1 MLALALI
8 FAQVAAGA
16 GGGGWSSARPPECG
30 SLDGGRASNVWERA
44 KAPELRRYCD
54 LLASGASK
62 LASSAAMVREVLS
75 IADEAERAMPGRAGP
90 GVLRGRALLRLGRAD
105 DALAA
110 FRDAKAKDE
119 RALDDP
125 ASLLSWARV
134 LGKTGNTAE
143 AAEAYRALL
152 PRVSTL
158 TVTDRGAAAVE
169 AGLLALGR
177 GQAGAEDAIAIL
189 RQARRDS
196 QDVTQ
201 ALAVI
206 LLALALD
213 RAGERDEANA
223 VLLERGRGD
232 PRPILADARVKDIL
246 STVSLAA
253 EGYALAAIALE
264 SSDGPAAR
272 EQWHKYVEASPKSPW
287 LEHAR
292 VHEGSPTKKP
302 VHGATR

>member
-1 MLALALI
+1 MLAMALI

-75 IADEAERAMPGRAGP
+75 IADDAERAMPGRAGP

-125 ASLLSWARV
+125 ASLLSWARA
-134 LGKTGNTAE
+134 LGRTGNDAE

-201 ALAVI
+201 ALAVV

-223 VLLERGRGD
+223 VLLERGRSD
-232 PRPILADARVKDIL
+232 PRPMLADARVKDIL
-246 STVSLAA
+246 STVSLSTEA
-253 EGYALAAIALE
+253 YAIAAIALE

-272 EQWHKYVEASPKSPW
+272 EQWRKYLEASPKSPW

-292 VHEGSPTKKP
+292 VHEGPKKP
-302 VHGATR
+302 VRGATR